1 MIEVL
6 RLNHRIA
13 RDKRISTHLALTS
26 RALSVTKAY
35 YSGQKDGSLEESVQK
50 VVNRFGGPFE
60 IIHTKEPLK
69 LIKEKK
75 KQNYIIIH
83 LTVYGLPFTQVEKEI
98 KDKNMLIIVGGE
110 KVEPEYYKVSDYN
123 LSVGNQPHSEL
134 GALAV
139 FLYKYS
145 SIKTK
150 FSDAKIEI
158 EPCERGKKIISL

>member
-69 LIKEKK
+69 LIKEK
-75 KQNYIIIH
+75 NCSFI
-83 LTVYGLPFTQVEKEI
+83 ESAKEI
-98 KDKNMLIIVGGE
+98 KTEEIITYNEYCDFIDKCGLDKIDKKE
-110 KVEPEYYKVSDYN
+110 
-123 LSVGNQPHSEL
+123 Q
-134 GALAV
+134 AC
-139 FLYKYS
+139 LYR
-145 SIKTK
+145 IK
-150 FSDAKIEI
+150 
-158 EPCERGKKIISL
+158 